1 MYSPPAPRPS
11 LSILG
16 FLSKL
21 TKDSAVSSG
30 KGMVW
35 LVSLE
40 VILYQLIHVVSP
52 TSKEM
57 KESGIEFRRSAFS
70 HCFSWVPRR
79 AEGLYVHIVL
89 GKISPESKG
98 EWAGRWNR
106 EGRGVM
112 WGCAVELDTS
122 KGNWQVCRTLS
133 LRSLHL
139 GVVGWGEGGKLS
151 TVFSAIGRVFAQG
164 AFLLLLLW
172 VVCTWMRP
180 LYRVKKEALGQEVR
194 AHMPDRSWVWS
205 RCSSLKLARATQSW
219 DRVRAGGSAA
229 VHTECLG

>member
-1 MYSPPAPRPS
+1 MYSPPAPRPT

-57 KESGIEFRRSAFS
+57 KELGIEFRRSAFS

-79 AEGLYVHIVL
+79 AEGLICSYRVRE
-89 GKISPESKG
+89 GKSGEQGWRSRVVKQRRKG
-98 EWAGRWNR
+98 SHVRVCYWAGHLQGQLTSLQDPVPEKPASWGYRV
-106 EGRGVM
+106 GRRRKTV
-112 WGCAVELDTS
+112 S
-122 KGNWQVCRTLS
+122 TL
-133 LRSLHL
+133 
-139 GVVGWGEGGKLS
+139 
-151 TVFSAIGRVFAQG
+151 FCAIGRVFAQG

-194 AHMPDRSWVWS
+194 GSY
-205 RCSSLKLARATQSW
+205 AR
-219 DRVRAGGSAA
+219 
-229 VHTECLG
+229 